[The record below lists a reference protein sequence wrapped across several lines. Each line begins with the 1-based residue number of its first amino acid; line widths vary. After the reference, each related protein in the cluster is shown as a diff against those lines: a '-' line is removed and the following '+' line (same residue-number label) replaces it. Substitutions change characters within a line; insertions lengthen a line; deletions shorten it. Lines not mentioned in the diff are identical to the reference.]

1 MTTRAPIRST
11 GLRAAVVVGVVVAG
25 ALVAPPVLAAGR
37 VTPCSRGLVALTFD
51 DGPATTVTP
60 RLVKLLGQ
68 LDVKAT
74 FFMVGSRLRTAP
86 REGRMVAS
94 AGHVIANHSWSHAD
108 LTRLSDSSIRSQLAT
123 TRQEMRRAGLTPSR
137 LMRPPYGAI
146 NARVNRVV
154 RGEGYVP
161 VLWTIDTKDYAGGT
175 SSQIAERVL
184 SRLRPHKGNIVL
196 QHDGVR
202 RSPTSV
208 EAVPK
213 IVRGARA
220 RGYCFATLNSSGQ
233 PAAPVPSLRTSVTGA
248 KESGKVP
255 ARVTLTLD
263 EPTSR
268 RVSVMVTTHGGTATS
283 GADFQPVSRRVEFAV
298 GATRATL
305 TVPVVDD
312 ADVED
317 VERFTVRLGSPSGL
331 KLATRSRSVTITSD
345 DAAPPP
351 PPPPPPPTTAAP
363 LPTTPQPKQ
372 GPARAPSAPSPQPEP
387 TSGPSEQ
394 TPDPASTEA
403 TPVAPG

>member
-1 MTTRAPIRST
+1 M
-11 GLRAAVVVGVVVAG
+11 
-25 ALVAPPVLAAGR
+25 
-37 VTPCSRGLVALTFD
+37 TPCSRGLVALTFD
-51 DGPATTVTP
+51 DGPALDVTP

-86 REGRMVAS
+86 REGRLVAA
-94 AGHVIANHSWSHAD
+94 AGHVIANHSWSHSD
-108 LTRLSDSSIRSQLAT
+108 LTRLSDRAIRNELAT

-146 NARVNRVV
+146 DARVDRVV

-184 SRLRPHKGNIVL
+184 SRLRPHKVNTVL

-208 EAVPK
+208 EAVPQ

-220 RGYCFATLNSSGQ
+220 RGYCFTTLDSSGR
-233 PAAPVPSLRTSVTGA
+233 PATPVPSLRMTATNA
-248 KESGKVP
+248 KEAGKVP
-255 ARVTLTLD
+255 AQVTLTLD
-263 EPTSR
+263 RPTSR
-268 RVSVMVTTHGGTATS
+268 RVSVMVTTRGGTATS
-283 GADFQPVSRRVEFAV
+283 GADFTPVSRRVEFAV
-298 GATRATL
+298 GATRATV
-305 TVPVVDD
+305 TVPVIDD
-312 ADVED
+312 AEFED
-317 VERFTVRLGSPSGL
+317 VERFTVRLGSPSGVRL
-331 KLATRSRSVTITSD
+331 TTTSRSVTITSD

-363 LPTTPQPKQ
+363 TPATPRPATTP
-372 GPARAPSAPSPQPEP
+372 AA
-387 TSGPSEQ
+387 
-394 TPDPASTEA
+394 PDP
-403 TPVAPG
+403 G